1 VTIFHPL
8 TIKKVIRE
16 TRDAVSVTFDVPTE
30 LKEAYKFT
38 QGQHLTLKEKLNG
51 EEYRR
56 SYSICSA
63 VGDDDLRVAIKQID
77 GGVFSSHANENFA
90 PGQTLEV
97 MEPKGRFYSELN
109 VENAKNYLAIAVGSG
124 ITPVISIV
132 KTILRTEK
140 NSRVTL
146 IYGNRSVA
154 SILFLEELEDLKNIY
169 ANRLNLMHIL
179 SREHQDAELF
189 NGRVTGEKCKQL
201 FKALIDLNKIS
212 DAFLCGPEQMIMEV
226 RDVLQEGGIE
236 PGNIHFEL
244 FITDAAIKASGIPK
258 KQTKGEGPKRH
269 VRIISDGRQSDI
281 DAREDGRSIL
291 DVALS
296 QGMDLP
302 YACKGGVC
310 STCRAKVVRGE
321 VQMDL
326 NYALEDSEV
335 AEGYVLTCQSH
346 PLTDD
351 VIVDYDA

>member
-1 VTIFHPL
+1 M
-8 TIKKVIRE
+8 TIKKVTRE
-16 TRDAVSVTFDVPTE
+16 TRDAVSITFDVPTE

-38 QGQHLTLKEKLNG
+38 QGQHLTLKEKLDG

-56 SYSICSA
+56 SYSICCA

-109 VENAKNYLAIAVGSG
+109 VENANNYLAIAVGSG
-124 ITPVISIV
+124 ITPIISIV
-132 KTILRTEK
+132 KTILRTET

-189 NGRVTGEKCKQL
+189 NGRVTGEKCQQL
-201 FKALIDLNKIS
+201 FNALIDLNKIN
-212 DAFLCGPEQMIMEV
+212 DVFLCGPEQMIMEV
-226 RDVLQEGGIE
+226 REVLQEGGIE
-236 PGNIHFEL
+236 PANIHFEL

-258 KQTKGEGPKRH
+258 KQTRGEGPKRH
-269 VRIISDGRQSDI
+269 VRIIVDGRQSDI